1 MIAIS
6 DKNYAL
12 VFRAMQE
19 KQASSNLRVKIAR
32 HVINMK
38 LLEREIATY
47 NLDRLQKAAS
57 DGHSKIV
64 RMKFAALVLQHQVEK
79 RAFARALL
87 KGLGRGAVNMGK
99 GALGLGAKALGTGA
113 SAVGAGLQ
121 AGVRRA
127 PLMATGAAGLGGV
140 YAGSQMPSR
149 EEMGNT
155 LQKKVVNP
163 VYYGGAR
170 RYNDATLPLRKG
182 YAAAGGA
189 LEGVGQGAKN
199 LASLPGRGLSAV
211 GNMLPARQDVSQF
224 MGEGI
229 GNTMRAGGRLASQ
242 APGAVSN
249 LFGQAANAIP
259 ARQDVSQFM
268 GEGIG
273 NTMRAG
279 GRAVSNLFGQ

>member
-1 MIAIS
+1 MTLMIAIS

-57 DGHSKIV
+57 DGHSKIA

-79 RAFARALL
+79 QALGGALL
-87 KGLGRGAVNMGK
+87 RGLGRGAINMGRK
-99 GALGLGAKALGTGA
+99 AVGGAAGLGAQALGTGA
-113 SAVGAGLQ
+113 SAVGAGLR
-121 AGVRRA
+121 AGVRKA

-155 LQKKVVNP
+155 LQKKVIDP

-170 RYNDATLPLRKG
+170 RYNDATLPFRKAR
-182 YAAAGGA
+182 AAAGGA
-189 LEGVGQGAKN
+189 IEGAGEGARN
-199 LASLPGRGLSAV
+199 LISLPGRGLSAV
-211 GNMLPARQDVSQF
+211 NDMLPARQDVSQA

-229 GNTMRAGGRLASQ
+229 GDAMRFVGRQLKPSARPNQPQ
-242 APGAVSN
+242 ARPTPSAPFADPVSRLPEGVPQN
-249 LFGQAANAIP
+249 DEP
-259 ARQDVSQFM
+259 A
-268 GEGIG
+268 
-273 NTMRAG
+273 
-279 GRAVSNLFGQ
+279 

>member
-1 MIAIS
+1 MIAIT
-6 DKNYAL
+6 DRNRAL

-19 KQASSNLRVKIAR
+19 KQASSNLRVKVAR

-57 DGHSKIV
+57 DGHSKIA

-87 KGLGRGAVNMGK
+87 KGLGRGAINMGGK
-99 GALGLGAKALGTGA
+99 AIGGALGLGAKGVS
-113 SAVGAGLQ
+113 SAVKK
-121 AGVRRA
+121 A
-127 PLMATGAAGLGGV
+127 PLMSTAAAVYGGT
-140 YAGSQMPSR
+140 QLPSR

-155 LQKKVVNP
+155 LQKRVIDP

-170 RYNDATLPLRKG
+170 RYNDATLPLRQG
-182 YAAAGGA
+182 RAAIGGFGQG
-189 LEGVGQGAKN
+189 LGQGAKN

-211 GNMLPARQDVSQF
+211 GNMLPARQDVSQA

-242 APGAVSN
+242 APSAISN
-249 LFGQAANAIP
+249 MFGQAANAIP
-259 ARQDVSQFM
+259 DRQDVSQAM

-279 GRAVSNLFGQ
+279 GRAVSSLFGQ